1 MRRGLGVVAAA
12 VVASVLLGG
21 CSALPDFGFVAIG
34 FPSDSGP
41 SSESTSPTDG
51 QGDSEGAG
59 GQGGSG
65 GAGGPAGGLVGS
77 EWIPED
83 AWPATV
89 TYVHDGDTLY
99 LLPDDFSNAGSA
111 SRANNSSSNELKVRL
126 IGIDTPEVG
135 ENAEC
140 YGEEARELLRDF
152 LPEGTHVWAI
162 EDEDAFDPY
171 GRSLLYVFT
180 DDGYFVNFD
189 MISLGA
195 AEAVL
200 FQPNDEYYGELRE
213 VEEEAQDAGL
223 GMWGAC
229 R

>member
-1 MRRGLGVVAAA
+1 LGVAVAA

-21 CSALPDFGFVAIG
+21 CSALPVFSFGDIG
-34 FPSDSGP
+34 S
-41 SSESTSPTDG
+41 SSETG
-51 QGDSEGAG
+51 QDSEATDAPGGSDGSAG
-59 GQGGSG
+59 GGGY
-65 GAGGPAGGLVGS
+65 AGGLAGS
-77 EWIPED
+77 ERIPKG

-99 LLPDDFSNAGSA
+99 LLPEDFSNAGSA
-111 SRANNSSSNELKVRL
+111 GSAGNSSGDELKVRL

-140 YGEEARELLRDF
+140 YGEEATELLRDF

-162 EDEDAFDPY
+162 EDEDPFDPY

-180 DDGYFVNFD
+180 DDGYFVNLD

-213 VEEEAQDAGL
+213 VEQDARDAGL

>member
-1 MRRGLGVVAAA
+1 MA
-12 VVASVLLGG
+12 LGG
-21 CSALPDFGFVAIG
+21 CSALPVLSFGDIG
-34 FPSDSGP
+34 
-41 SSESTSPTDG
+41 SSTQSG
-51 QGDSEGAG
+51 QGSEETNAPDGDG
-59 GQGGSG
+59 GSAGSG
-65 GAGGPAGGLVGS
+65 GFAGGLAGS
-77 EWIPED
+77 EWIPDD

-99 LLPDDFSNAGSA
+99 LLPDDYSNAGSA
-111 SRANNSSSNELKVRL
+111 SRANNSSSDELKVRL
-126 IGIDTPEVG
+126 IGIDTPEIG
-135 ENAEC
+135 ENDEC

-171 GRSLLYVFT
+171 GRSLLYLFT

-213 VEEEAQDAGL
+213 VEQEAQDAGL